1 MAVCELIVLAGTEG
15 KLGNLLYL
23 QVKLHSLNIVLPFCG
38 AAKCIDETLTS
49 STTTEL
55 MMLCC
60 SHMMS
65 SLHEPFALDIR
76 KIMKRGTGMS
86 YNSFT

>member
-49 STTTEL
+49 STTTVNDALPFSHDEL
-55 MMLCC
+55 
-60 SHMMS
+60 SAWTVS
-65 SLHEPFALDIR
+65 SGYKKNNEEGNRDEL
-76 KIMKRGTGMS
+76 
-86 YNSFT
+86 